1 MNQIKVLIVE
11 DDPKIA
17 DLHRRFTENAQGYE
31 VVGIAQGLTDAEAM
45 VETLEPEL
53 ILLDLYFPEGTTID
67 LLRNIRSKGLE
78 TDVILITAAREVGP
92 LKEALRCG
100 AYDYIIKPVMT
111 NRFHECLEKYR
122 NHRLFLTSA
131 RTIEQQDVDGLFTQ
145 QHCPNGPLLE
155 EVPCLPK
162 GIDPLTLSKVRT
174 IFEALPQ
181 QTGLSAEEAA
191 TRIGASRSTARRYLE
206 YLVSVSFVIPDV
218 VYGTVGRPER
228 RYFKTVPVGV

>member
-1 MNQIKVLIVE
+1 MNLIKVLIVE

-17 DLHRRFTENAQGYE
+17 DLHRRFTQHAQGYE
-31 VVGIAQGLTDAEAM
+31 VVGIAQGIADAAAM
-45 VETLEPEL
+45 VETLEPDL

-67 LLRNIRSKGLE
+67 LLRTIRAKGLE

-122 NHRLFLTSA
+122 NHRLFLA
-131 RTIEQQDVDGLFTQ
+131 NAQTIEQQDVDGLLSQ
-145 QHCPNGPLLE
+145 QHGPGAPLQE
-155 EVPCLPK
+155 EAPSLPK
-162 GIDPLTLSKVRT
+162 GIDSLTLHKIRA
-174 IFEALPQ
+174 IFKSLPQ

-191 TRIGASRSTARRYLE
+191 ARIGASRSTARRYLE
-206 YLVSVSFVIPDV
+206 YLVSVSFVVPDV

-228 RYFKTVPVGV
+228 RYFKTTPVK